1 VETDHQ
7 RDCTLITGASSGLGA
22 AIARTLSSRHVLAVH
37 GRDQARLS
45 QVLASCERAEAH
57 RFWTQDLA
65 QTGQVAASF
74 ADFTRQQKLS
84 VRNFIHCAGEVAV
97 TAARQSDL
105 AQARRLFGVNV
116 FSVFALLPVL
126 LAQGTLR
133 NIVLVSS
140 AASLCGEKGVALY
153 SATKGAVN
161 ALVKSLA
168 VELGPAVR
176 VNAILPGLTD
186 TPMVQG
192 TLANPEALSQLKS
205 IYPLGFGE
213 PADTSAAATFLLSD
227 AAAWMTGAL
236 LVVDGGRTLV

>member
-1 VETDHQ
+1 
-7 RDCTLITGASSGLGA
+7 
-22 AIARTLSSRHVLAVH
+22 
-37 GRDQARLS
+37 
-45 QVLASCERAEAH
+45 
-57 RFWTQDLA
+57 
-65 QTGQVAASF
+65 
-74 ADFTRQQKLS
+74 
-84 VRNFIHCAGEVAV
+84 VAV